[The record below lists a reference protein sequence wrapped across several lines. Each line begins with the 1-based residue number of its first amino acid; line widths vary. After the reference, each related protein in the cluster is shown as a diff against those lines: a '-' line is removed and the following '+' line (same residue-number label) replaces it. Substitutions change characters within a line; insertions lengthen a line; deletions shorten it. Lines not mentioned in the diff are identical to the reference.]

1 MTWARYKPCVRL
13 SQLSG
18 LKKTVLEL
26 ELSRDARP
34 SWHRS
39 LQGESLL
46 AARFHPIKE
55 RHDAFH
61 FGFYHLPTV
70 LPFVFIHS
78 CMLELF
84 SIAVD
89 FYRQPAPYFYTQYS
103 VFFLFKTLFLEV
115 GVLVF
120 FVCCACTWLSSPGL
134 RRRGWWT
141 MDEFFSHRHLK
152 ATAALICSPFLP

>member
-70 LPFVFIHS
+70 LPFVCIHS

-103 VFFLFKTLFLEV
+103 VFF
-115 GVLVF
+115 
-120 FVCCACTWLSSPGL
+120 
-134 RRRGWWT
+134 
-141 MDEFFSHRHLK
+141 
-152 ATAALICSPFLP
+152 CSKPYF